1 MIQALDI
8 ENFLRLA
15 ETVPVIDVRTPLE
28 FEHARIPGAHNL
40 PIFSNDER
48 VQVGTTYKQKGREQ
62 AILLGFDLTGPKW
75 SGFIKEAL
83 RIAPDKK
90 ILVHCWRGGMRSG
103 AMAWAL
109 NLYGFEVYLLEGGY
123 KKYRNWV
130 LDQFKHKYS
139 ILILGG
145 MTGSGK
151 TKTLNRLKDLSQ
163 QVIDLEDLAQH
174 QGSSYGSMGQLI
186 QPGQEQFENLLARE
200 LNKLEKNTPLWLEDE
215 SLSIGRCFIPKPIFI
230 QMRQAPV
237 MKIIVPFQERVDFLV
252 REYGLLDKDFLIES
266 TSRIGK
272 RLGPEQTRDAILAIR
287 EDHMADFIKIVLV
300 YYDKTYANGQGKREK
315 ESIHNI
321 QCSSTDAE
329 ENSTLLLNYMK
340 SEPMINTNTQPQFFM
355 NK

>member
-1 MIQALDI
+1 MIQTLDI
-8 ENFLRLA
+8 DNFLQMA

-28 FEHARIPGAHNL
+28 FKHAQIPGAYNL

-48 VQVGTTYKQKGREQ
+48 VKVGTTYKQKGREQ

-83 RIAPDKK
+83 KIAPEKK

-109 NLYGFEVYLLEGGY
+109 NLYGFEVFLLEGGY
-123 KKYRNWV
+123 KRYRNWV
-130 LDQFKHKYS
+130 LEQFKKTYS

-151 TKTLNRLKDLSQ
+151 TKTLQQLKKLSHQ
-163 QVIDLEDLAQH
+163 IIDLEDLAQH
-174 QGSSYGSMGQLI
+174 QGSSYGSMGRLN

-200 LNKLEKNTPLWLEDE
+200 LNKVDINTPLWLEDE
-215 SLSIGRCFIPKPIFI
+215 SLSIGRCFIPNSVFN

-237 MKIIVPFQERVDFLV
+237 MKISVPFDERVDFLV
-252 REYGLLDKDFLIES
+252 KEYGVLDKEFLIES
-266 TSRIGK
+266 TTRIGK
-272 RLGPEQTRDAILAIR
+272 RLGPEQTHDAVLAIKENR
-287 EDHMADFIKIVLV
+287 MDEFIKIVLI

-315 ESIHNI
+315 ESIHFI
-321 QCSSTDAE
+321 ECRSTDPAE
-329 ENSTLLLNYMK
+329 NCKLLLNHIK
-340 SEPMINTNTQPQFFM
+340 SNRITNEAIQS
-355 NK
+355 

>member
-1 MIQALDI
+1 MIQTLDI
-8 ENFLRLA
+8 DKFLQLA
-15 ETVPVIDVRTPLE
+15 ETIPVIDVRTPLE
-28 FEHARIPGAHNL
+28 FAHAHIPDAHNL

-48 VQVGTTYKQKGREQ
+48 VQVGTTYKQKSREA

-75 SGFIKEAL
+75 SGFIKQAL
-83 RIAPDKK
+83 KIAPGKK
-90 ILVHCWRGGMRSG
+90 ILIHCWRGGMRSG

-109 NLYGFEVYLLEGGY
+109 NLYGFEVFLLEGGY
-123 KKYRNWV
+123 KRYRNWV
-130 LDQFKHKYS
+130 LDQFKETYS

-151 TKTLNRLKDLSQ
+151 TKTLNRLKDHSQ

-200 LNKLEKNTPLWLEDE
+200 LNKIDKNTPLWLEDE
-215 SLSIGRCFIPKPIFI
+215 SLSIGRCFIPNPIFH

-252 REYGLLDKDFLIES
+252 KEYGVLDRDFLVES
-266 TSRIGK
+266 TVRIGK

-287 EDHMADFIKIVLV
+287 ENRMDDFIKIVLV

-315 ESIHNI
+315 ESIHI
-321 QCSSTDAE
+321 IECSSTDAE
-329 ENSTLLLNYMK
+329 ENCRLLLNHIK
-340 SEPMINTNTQPQFFM
+340 SSLMINTNF
-355 NK
+355 

>member
-1 MIQALDI
+1 MIQTLDI
-8 ENFLRLA
+8 DKFLQLA
-15 ETVPVIDVRTPLE
+15 ETIPVIDVRTPLE
-28 FEHARIPGAHNL
+28 FAHAHIPDAHNL

-48 VQVGTTYKQKGREQ
+48 VQVGTTYKQKSREA

-75 SGFIKEAL
+75 SGFIKQAL
-83 RIAPDKK
+83 KIAPGKK

-109 NLYGFEVYLLEGGY
+109 NLYGFEVFLLEGGY
-123 KKYRNWV
+123 KRYRNWV
-130 LDQFKHKYS
+130 LDQFKETYS

-151 TKTLNRLKDLSQ
+151 TKTLNQLKDHSQ

-186 QPGQEQFENLLARE
+186 QPSQEQFENLLARE
-200 LNKLEKNTPLWLEDE
+200 LNKIDKNTPLWLEDE
-215 SLSIGRCFIPKPIFI
+215 SLSIGRCFIPNPIFH

-252 REYGLLDKDFLIES
+252 KEYGVLDKEFLIES
-266 TSRIGK
+266 TLRIGK
-272 RLGPEQTRDAILAIR
+272 RLGPEQTRDAVLAIR
-287 EDHMADFIKIVLV
+287 ENRMDDFIKIVLV

-315 ESIHNI
+315 ESIHI
-321 QCSSTDAE
+321 IKCSSTNAE
-329 ENSTLLLNYMK
+329 ENCTLLLNHIK
-340 SEPMINTNTQPQFFM
+340 SSFMINTNF
-355 NK
+355 

>member
-1 MIQALDI
+1 MIQTLDI
-8 ENFLRLA
+8 DKFLQLA
-15 ETVPVIDVRTPLE
+15 ETVPMIDVRTPLE
-28 FEHARIPGAHNL
+28 YVHAHIPGAHNL

-48 VQVGTTYKQKGREQ
+48 VQVGTTYKQKSREA

-75 SGFIKEAL
+75 SGFIKQAL
-83 RIAPDKK
+83 KIAPGKK

-109 NLYGFEVYLLEGGY
+109 NLYGFEVFLLEGGY
-123 KKYRNWV
+123 KRYRNWV
-130 LDQFKHKYS
+130 LDQFKETYS
-139 ILILGG
+139 IFILGG

-151 TKTLNRLKDLSQ
+151 TKTLNQLKEHSQ

-200 LNKLEKNTPLWLEDE
+200 LIKIDKNTPLWLEDE
-215 SLSIGRCFIPKPIFI
+215 SLSIGRCFIPNPIFH

-252 REYGLLDKDFLIES
+252 KEYGVLDKEFLIES
-266 TSRIGK
+266 TLRIGK

-287 EDHMADFIKIVLV
+287 ENRMDDFIKIVLV

-315 ESIHNI
+315 ESIHII
-321 QCSSTDAE
+321 QCSSTDAK
-329 ENSTLLLNYMK
+329 ENCRLLLNYIK
-340 SEPMINTNTQPQFFM
+340 SNRINADIQSQFL
-355 NK
+355 

>member
-1 MIQALDI
+1 MIQTLDI
-8 ENFLRLA
+8 DKFLQLA
-15 ETVPVIDVRTPLE
+15 ETIPVIDVRTPLE
-28 FEHARIPGAHNL
+28 FAHAHIPDAHNL

-48 VQVGTTYKQKGREQ
+48 VQVGTTYKQKSREA

-75 SGFIKEAL
+75 SGFIKQAL
-83 RIAPDKK
+83 KIAPGKK
-90 ILVHCWRGGMRSG
+90 ILIHCWRGGMRSG

-109 NLYGFEVYLLEGGY
+109 NLYGFEVFLLEGGY
-123 KKYRNWV
+123 KRYRNWV
-130 LDQFKHKYS
+130 LDQFKETYS

-151 TKTLNRLKDLSQ
+151 TKTLNRLKDHSQ

-186 QPGQEQFENLLARE
+186 QPGQEQFENFLARE
-200 LNKLEKNTPLWLEDE
+200 LNKIDKNTPLWLEDE
-215 SLSIGRCFIPKPIFI
+215 SLSIGRCFIPNPIFY

-252 REYGLLDKDFLIES
+252 KEYGVLDRDFLVES
-266 TSRIGK
+266 TVRIGK

-287 EDHMADFIKIVLV
+287 ENRMDDFIKIVLV

-315 ESIHNI
+315 ESIHI
-321 QCSSTDAE
+321 IECSSTDAE
-329 ENSTLLLNYMK
+329 ENCRLLLNHIK
-340 SEPMINTNTQPQFFM
+340 SKRISIDIQSQFL
-355 NK
+355 

>member
-1 MIQALDI
+1 MIQTLDI
-8 ENFLRLA
+8 DKFLQLA

-28 FEHARIPGAHNL
+28 FVHAHIPGAQNL

-48 VQVGTTYKQKGREQ
+48 VQVGTTYKQKSREA

-75 SGFIKEAL
+75 SGFIKQAL
-83 RIAPDKK
+83 KIAPRKK
-90 ILVHCWRGGMRSG
+90 IMIHCWRGGMRSG

-109 NLYGFEVYLLEGGY
+109 NLYGFEVFLLEGGY
-123 KKYRNWV
+123 KRYRNWV
-130 LDQFKHKYS
+130 LDQFKETYS

-151 TKTLNRLKDLSQ
+151 TKTLNQLKEHSQ

-186 QPGQEQFENLLARE
+186 QPSQEQFENLLAIE
-200 LNKLEKNTPLWLEDE
+200 LNKIDKNYPLWLEDE
-215 SLSIGRCFIPKPIFI
+215 SLSIGRCFIPNPIFH

-237 MKIIVPFQERVDFLV
+237 MKITVPFQERVDFLV
-252 REYGLLDKDFLIES
+252 KEYGVLDKEFLIES
-266 TSRIGK
+266 TLRIGK

-287 EDHMADFIKIVLV
+287 ENRMDDFIKIVLV

-315 ESIHNI
+315 ESIHI
-321 QCSSTDAE
+321 IECSNTDAK
-329 ENSTLLLNYMK
+329 ENCRLLLDYIK
-340 SEPMINTNTQPQFFM
+340 SSRMNADIQSQFL
-355 NK
+355 

>member
-1 MIQALDI
+1 MQ
-8 ENFLRLA
+8 LA
-15 ETVPVIDVRTPLE
+15 ETIPVIDVRTPLE
-28 FEHARIPGAHNL
+28 FAHAHIPDAHNL

-48 VQVGTTYKQKGREQ
+48 VQVGTTYKQKSREA

-75 SGFIKEAL
+75 SGFIKQAL
-83 RIAPDKK
+83 KIAPGKK

-109 NLYGFEVYLLEGGY
+109 NLYGFEVFLLEGGY
-123 KKYRNWV
+123 KRYRNWV
-130 LDQFKHKYS
+130 LDQFKETYS

-151 TKTLNRLKDLSQ
+151 TKTLNHLKYHSQ

-186 QPGQEQFENLLARE
+186 QPSQEQFENLLARE
-200 LNKLEKNTPLWLEDE
+200 LNKIDKNTPLWLEDE
-215 SLSIGRCFIPKPIFI
+215 SLSIGRCFIPNPIFH

-252 REYGLLDKDFLIES
+252 KEYGVLDKEFLIES
-266 TSRIGK
+266 TLRIGK
-272 RLGPEQTRDAILAIR
+272 RLGPEQTRDAVLAIR
-287 EDHMADFIKIVLV
+287 ENRMDDFIKIVLV

-315 ESIHNI
+315 ESIHII
-321 QCSSTDAE
+321 QCSSTNAE
-329 ENSTLLLNYMK
+329 ENCTLLLNHIK
-340 SEPMINTNTQPQFFM
+340 SSFMINTNF
-355 NK
+355 

>member
-1 MIQALDI
+1 MIQTLDI
-8 ENFLRLA
+8 DKFLQLA

-28 FEHARIPGAHNL
+28 FLHAHIPGAHNL

-48 VQVGTTYKQKGREQ
+48 VQVGTTYKQKSREA

-75 SGFIKEAL
+75 SGFIKQAL
-83 RIAPDKK
+83 KIAPEKK
-90 ILVHCWRGGMRSG
+90 ILIHCWRGGMRSG

-123 KKYRNWV
+123 KRFRNWV
-130 LDQFKHKYS
+130 LDQFKETYS
-139 ILILGG
+139 IFILGG

-151 TKTLNRLKDLSQ
+151 TKTLNQLKKHSQ

-186 QPGQEQFENLLARE
+186 QPSQEQFENLLARE
-200 LNKLEKNTPLWLEDE
+200 LNKIDKNTPLWLEDE
-215 SLSIGRCFIPKPIFI
+215 SLSIGRCFIPNPIFH

-252 REYGLLDKDFLIES
+252 KEYGVLDKEFLIES
-266 TSRIGK
+266 TLRIGK
-272 RLGPEQTRDAILAIR
+272 RLGPEQTRDAVLAIR
-287 EDHMADFIKIVLV
+287 ENRMDDFIKIVLV

-315 ESIHNI
+315 ESIHII

-329 ENSTLLLNYMK
+329 ENCTLLLNHIK
-340 SEPMINTNTQPQFFM
+340 SSFMINTNF
-355 NK
+355 

>member
-1 MIQALDI
+1 MIQTLDI
-8 ENFLRLA
+8 DKFLQLA

-28 FEHARIPGAHNL
+28 FLHAHIPGAHNL

-48 VQVGTTYKQKGREQ
+48 VQVGTTYKQKSREA

-75 SGFIKEAL
+75 SGFIKQAL
-83 RIAPDKK
+83 KIAPEKK
-90 ILVHCWRGGMRSG
+90 ILIHCWRGGMRSG

-123 KKYRNWV
+123 KRFRNWV
-130 LDQFKHKYS
+130 LDQFKETYS
-139 ILILGG
+139 IFILGG

-151 TKTLNRLKDLSQ
+151 TKTLNQLKKHSQ

-186 QPGQEQFENLLARE
+186 QPSQEQFENLLARE
-200 LNKLEKNTPLWLEDE
+200 LNKIDKNTPLWLEDE
-215 SLSIGRCFIPKPIFI
+215 SLSIGRCFIPNPIFH

-237 MKIIVPFQERVDFLV
+237 IKIIVPFQERVDFLV
-252 REYGLLDKDFLIES
+252 KEYGELDKEFLIES
-266 TSRIGK
+266 TLRIGK
-272 RLGPEQTRDAILAIR
+272 RLGPEQTRDAVLAIR
-287 EDHMADFIKIVLV
+287 ENRMDDFIKIVLV

-315 ESIHNI
+315 ESIHII

-329 ENSTLLLNYMK
+329 ENSKLLLDHIK
-340 SEPMINTNTQPQFFM
+340 SNLINADIQSQFL
-355 NK
+355 

>member
-1 MIQALDI
+1 MIQTLDI
-8 ENFLRLA
+8 DTFLQMA
-15 ETVPVIDVRTPLE
+15 ETIPVIDVRTPLE
-28 FEHARIPGAHNL
+28 FAHAHIPDAHNL

-48 VQVGTTYKQKGREQ
+48 VQVGTTYKQKSREA

-75 SGFIKEAL
+75 SGFIKQAL
-83 RIAPDKK
+83 KIAPGKK
-90 ILVHCWRGGMRSG
+90 ILIHCWRGGMRSG

-109 NLYGFEVYLLEGGY
+109 NLYGFEVFLLEGGY
-123 KKYRNWV
+123 KRYRNWV
-130 LDQFKHKYS
+130 LDQFKETYS

-151 TKTLNRLKDLSQ
+151 TKTLNRLKDYSQ
-163 QVIDLEDLAQH
+163 QVIDLEYLAQH

-200 LNKLEKNTPLWLEDE
+200 LNKIDKNTPLWLEDE
-215 SLSIGRCFIPKPIFI
+215 SLSIGRCFIPNSIFH

-252 REYGLLDKDFLIES
+252 KEYGALDKEFLIES
-266 TSRIGK
+266 TLRIGK

-287 EDHMADFIKIVLV
+287 ENLMDDFIKIVLV

-315 ESIHNI
+315 ESIHII

-329 ENSTLLLNYMK
+329 ENCRLLLNHIK
-340 SEPMINTNTQPQFFM
+340 SNRINADIQSQFL
-355 NK
+355 